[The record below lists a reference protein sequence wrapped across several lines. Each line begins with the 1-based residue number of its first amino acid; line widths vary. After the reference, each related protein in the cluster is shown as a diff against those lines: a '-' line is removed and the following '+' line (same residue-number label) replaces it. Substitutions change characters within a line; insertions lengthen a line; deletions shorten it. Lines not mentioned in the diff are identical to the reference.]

1 MVSIVSGLVDVDA
14 IAFSL
19 SDAQKSGIIS
29 MDWAGLNLVIGA
41 ISNTIV
47 KLFYVYTLGARRL
60 FRQLAIAFMIVCAS
74 GIITVAFYYDY

>member
-1 MVSIVSGLVDVDA
+1 
-14 IAFSL
+14 
-19 SDAQKSGIIS
+19 

-60 FRQLAIAFMIVCAS
+60 FRQLAIALMIVCAS